1 MQSAEPQ
8 GEPVPSGPSGPEI
21 TPVAP
26 KRKFPRIFLILI
38 IVAIIVIA
46 GLGAFAFVYL
56 GTGSILVTSN
66 NQFVAAGGSTT
77 FSATVTPPAFV
88 TKTGLEWDFGDGQK
102 QTTTTDT
109 PPHTYSNPASDEPNI
124 PSDHTYANGGI
135 FLATLQVTTGNFS
148 NTQTNRTPVWQ
159 PVATGETQTTTVG
172 MTVPVGSYHPLTYSG
187 NVIKPGIITN
197 MEAVTG
203 GYTSLDPA
211 LDYESTGFEVI
222 ANVYEELIQYNGTS
236 TSEFVPVIADQIPSL
251 ANGQITPDFLNYT
264 FHIRQGLKFS
274 NGDPV
279 TPLDVKYSI
288 TRTMLMNSGSPFPPG
303 WIISQFFVPGTF
315 IAGITTAAETYSVVN
330 DAITVNDTAQTV
342 RFHLI
347 APAPPLLFFQ
357 VMADPLGGGIVDH
370 LWLESTGPKL
380 TWTPTGFLDY
390 ENYSFLKNYVPAW
403 RNGAVGSGPFMIDY
417 VANPDAV
424 VLKPNPLFQVLP
436 GVQAATVSKVVLQ
449 YVADAATR
457 ELSLESGQA
466 DIAGIPADHFP
477 VAQRLAGLG
486 LARIQFNPTLNMFW
500 WNFNLEIYQSA
511 VGSTANPYGNQ
522 GPPDFFVDLNM
533 RKAFAYA
540 YNYGQY
546 IDQILGNKKFV

>member
-303 WIISQFFVPGTF
+303 WIISQFFIPGQF
-315 IAGITTAAETYSVVN
+315 IAGIATAAETYSLVN

-357 VMADPLGGGIVDH
+357 VMADPLGGAIVDH
-370 LWLESTGPKL
+370 LWQIGRASC
-380 TWTPTGFLDY
+380 
-390 ENYSFLKNYVPAW
+390 
-403 RNGAVGSGPFMIDY
+403 
-417 VANPDAV
+417 
-424 VLKPNPLFQVLP
+424 
-436 GVQAATVSKVVLQ
+436 
-449 YVADAATR
+449 R
-457 ELSLESGQA
+457 ER
-466 DIAGIPADHFP
+466 
-477 VAQRLAGLG
+477 V
-486 LARIQFNPTLNMFW
+486 
-500 WNFNLEIYQSA
+500 
-511 VGSTANPYGNQ
+511 
-522 GPPDFFVDLNM
+522 
-533 RKAFAYA
+533 
-540 YNYGQY
+540 
-546 IDQILGNKKFV
+546 